1 MLTNLLKGLN
11 LKILLIATL
20 AAAILGWTANG
31 WRLNAKISQL
41 NQNHA
46 TALTKAF
53 EASQA
58 ETARMQREKDDAIA
72 KAQETAR
79 TNAAA
84 AANARRERDRL
95 RNELS
100 ASRAALASSTAAS
113 VIDYADTLTTVFDQ
127 CIREYLDMA
136 EKADGH
142 ALDAQKLYDGWK
154 GIAK

>member
-1 MLTNLLKGLN
+1 MLTSWLKGFN
-11 LKILLIATL
+11 LKLLLIGML
-20 AAAILGWTANG
+20 AAAMLGWTVNG

-58 ETARMQREKDDAIA
+58 ETARMQREKDDAVS
-72 KAQETAR
+72 KAQETAQR
-79 TNAAA
+79 NAVAAA
-84 AANARRERDRL
+84 TARRERDRL

-100 ASRAALASSTAAS
+100 ASRAALTNSTPAS
-113 VIDYADTLTTVFDQ
+113 VIDYADTLTVVFDQ
-127 CIREYLDMA
+127 CVREYLDMA

-142 ALDAQKLYDGWK
+142 ALDAQTLYNGWK